1 MIHQEQVMTETYK
14 AIVHDN
20 EIRGIGSE
28 PKAKRRQEVHDMVR
42 QQQTRRASMAV
53 GNAT

>member
-14 AIVHDN
+14 AIVHGN
-20 EIRGIGSE
+20 EIRWIGRE
-28 PKAKRRQEVHDMVR
+28 PKAKRRLEMDDMVR